1 MKNNQNAPWTTV
13 DSNFAW
19 NKRQQGKS
27 FKSIAKKLGRTE
39 AAVVQNVSSRNMR
52 QKVKPF
58 ALEPTVGPAVTKS
71 YADKLAKKN
80 RVKYKK
86 KVVAKKP
93 VAAPAEKMVV
103 NGGLMLTLS
112 VSLAGG
118 VLGAAFYH
126 YFL

>member
-86 KVVAKKP
+86 KVVVKKP

-118 VLGAAFYH
+118 VLGAALYN

>member
-1 MKNNQNAPWTTV
+1 MKNNQNATWTLK

-19 NKRQQGKS
+19 NERNLGRSYKY
-27 FKSIAKKLGRTE
+27 IARKLGRTE
-39 AAVVQNVSSRNMR
+39 AAVVQNVSKRNMI

-86 KVVAKKP
+86 KVVVKKP

-118 VLGAAFYH
+118 VLGAALYN